1 MPSMTASERPY
12 RVATEDEF
20 PILDVGPYLAG
31 EAAALDALATQVR
44 DALERVGF
52 MMWVNHGL
60 DWSVIENGF
69 AGARQ
74 FHDLP
79 LEEKLEMRVNEH
91 QIGYVP
97 MNFTFN
103 EAHAVDSTKGL
114 KRDASENLTYY
125 QERSPDDPKVLS
137 GERFRGLNQWPKEAH
152 APGFRES
159 QLAYHAMMSDLGYRM
174 LPVYARAMDMPGDFF
189 DDYFKD
195 PTIVV
200 RMVKY
205 PTVGALRDDQF
216 GASSH
221 TDAGFITMLPQSN
234 QPGLQIKTPDEEW
247 IDHPPMAQ
255 GMIVNSGN
263 MLRRWSNDRFV
274 ATPHRVTT
282 ATTED
287 RYSLAFFFNPDLDD
301 VIDPV
306 EGCAGPD
313 NPARY
318 EPIRYGDF
326 FADYLASTYTHQKG
340 KSEAAE

>member
-1 MPSMTASERPY
+1 MSEKRPY
-12 RVATEDEF
+12 RVASFEEF
-20 PILDVGPYLAG
+20 PILDIGPYLAG
-31 EAAALDALATQVR
+31 EAGALDALAAQVR

-60 DWSVIENGF
+60 DWDKVDAAF
-69 AGARQ
+69 AGSKR

-79 LEEKLEMRVNEH
+79 LDEKMKLRVNEH

-103 EAHAVDSTKGL
+103 QSHAVDSTDGL

-137 GERFRGLNQWPKEAH
+137 GERFRGLNQWPDPAL
-152 APGFRES
+152 AQGFRES
-159 QLAYHAMMSDLGYRM
+159 QVAFHAMMSELGYRM
-174 LPVYARAMDMPGDFF
+174 LPVYARAMDMPADFF

-195 PTIVV
+195 PTLVV

-205 PTVGALRDDQF
+205 PAVGELRDDQF

-234 QPGLQIKTPDEEW
+234 QPGLQIKTPDGEW
-247 IDHPPMAQ
+247 IDHPPMER
-255 GMIVNSGN
+255 GVIVNSGN

-301 VIDPV
+301 VIVPV
-306 EGCAGPD
+306 EGCCSDD
-313 NPARY
+313 NPARH
-318 EPIRYGDF
+318 EPLRYGDF
-326 FADYLASTYTHQKG
+326 YTDYLAKTYTHQKD
-340 KSEAAE
+340 AAE